1 VRPSYRGSIGALHD
15 GVHESRT
22 QPGRYDQLFLPR
34 RIGIGRAIELV
45 LLNRTLS
52 AGEALDWGIA
62 NRVVADAS
70 LAEEAHS
77 TAAQLAAGPTRAY
90 GAAKRLMHAGFTEG
104 LETRIEMELRSIAAM
119 ARTEDAREAIAAFG
133 AKRAPVFTGR

>member
-1 VRPSYRGSIGALHD
+1 VRPIGHAM
-15 GVHESRT
+15 
-22 QPGRYDQLFLPR
+22 
-34 RIGIGRAIELV
+34 ELV

-52 AGEALDWGIA
+52 AKEALDWGIA

-70 LAEEAHS
+70 LAEEAHF

-90 GAAKRLMHAGFTEG
+90 GAAKRLMHSGFTES
-104 LETRIEMELRSIAAM
+104 LETQVEMELRGVGAM
-119 ARTEDAREAIAAFG
+119 ARTQDAREAIGAFT